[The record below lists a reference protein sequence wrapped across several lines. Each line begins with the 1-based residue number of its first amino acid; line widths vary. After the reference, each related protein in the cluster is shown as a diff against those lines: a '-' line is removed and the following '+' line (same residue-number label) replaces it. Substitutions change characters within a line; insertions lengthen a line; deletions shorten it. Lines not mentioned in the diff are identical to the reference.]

1 MSFASCIQFKLT
13 TKLMLIVKA
22 ANVILLVCI
31 EDFALIFRKKKMKSM
46 IIKVSFLFIS
56 DLMKTIDILGSRMI
70 LSRI

>member
-1 MSFASCIQFKLT
+1 MSFATCIQFKLT

-22 ANVILLVCI
+22 ANVILHDRI
-31 EDFALIFRKKKMKSM
+31 EDFALILRKKKMKSM